1 VRAERRTRHANR
13 RKSSHVFVFGA
24 KSAGRRAMTIFQR
37 ALLRE
42 FAGLAGAVFLTL
54 FAIAVTTR
62 LIRLLGQAAGGKI
75 PTDAVVAF
83 LGFFSVGVLPLL
95 LSVSLFVT
103 VLVALTRSYR
113 DSEMVVWFSSGL
125 SLATWLKPVLTFAL
139 PTVAAIGALAL
150 FITPWAA
157 QVAEQYR
164 VRLESRDD
172 VARVNPGVF
181 GESRGRDRVFFVE
194 SVTDDRA
201 QQVQNVFV
209 SSVQQGQSGVV
220 RSERGYTETAPN
232 GDRFLVLEKGRR
244 YEGEPGEAAYRVME
258 FERYAT
264 RIEAKESAQPVISHT
279 QATTLA
285 LIENP
290 TNANLGELVW
300 RIGLPVSALILA
312 LLAIPMSF
320 VNPRAGRSAN
330 LVYALLVYLVYSNL
344 ISVSQARVS
353 QGKLDFVV
361 GSTVV
366 HVVMVLAALLLF
378 AYRMRIPRR

>member
-1 VRAERRTRHANR
+1 
-13 RKSSHVFVFGA
+13 
-24 KSAGRRAMTIFQR
+24 MTIFQR

-75 PTDAVVAF
+75 PTDAVIAF

-95 LSVSLFVT
+95 LSVSLFIT

-139 PTVAAIGALAL
+139 PVVAAIGALAL

-164 VRLESRDD
+164 ARLESRDD

-194 SVTDDRA
+194 SVTDDRT

-264 RIEAKESAQPVISHT
+264 RIEAKESAQPVISHA
-279 QATTLA
+279 QSPTLA

-320 VNPRAGRSAN
+320 VNPRAGRSVN
-330 LVYALLVYLVYSNL
+330 LIYALLVYLVYSNL
-344 ISVSQARVS
+344 LSVSQARVS
-353 QGKLDFVV
+353 QGKLDFAV
-361 GSTVV
+361 GVTVV
-366 HVVMVLAALLLF
+366 HGVMLLAAVLLF